1 MRQFDFYMIVIKS
14 TYMKSNS
21 CMWLCMK
28 FSQPAFKCRVPY
40 DSESESESEVAQS
53 CLTLCDPMDCSRPGS
68 SIHGI
73 FQARVLEWGAIFF
86 SSGSSQLRDRTQVS
100 RISGRR
106 VTVGAT
112 RGAMTMKVEC
122 SASIL
127 KPRYRIIL
135 LSMLSFLVMMP
146 NWPILWKIFYFV
158 SENIP
163 DEFYSQILPKQ
174 SHFH

>member
-1 MRQFDFYMIVIKS
+1 
-14 TYMKSNS
+14 MKS
-21 CMWLCMK
+21 
-28 FSQPAFKCRVPY
+28 SQPTFKGRVPY
-40 DSESESESEVAQS
+40 DSESESEVAQS

-86 SSGSSQLRDRTQVS
+86 SSGSSQLRDRTQLS

-122 SASIL
+122 NASIL
-127 KPRYRIIL
+127 KPCYRILL

-146 NWPILWKIFYFV
+146 N
-158 SENIP
+158 
-163 DEFYSQILPKQ
+163 
-174 SHFH
+174 